1 MISEVRLYISGLKYV
16 RDIDGFR
23 RWAALMIMP
32 DQDTYVKGDL
42 NAIFEEEVDRR
53 LSQREK
59 AKRGH
64 NE

>member
-16 RDIDGFR
+16 RDMDGLR
-23 RWAALMIMP
+23 RWTALVVMP

-53 LSQREK
+53 LREKVK

-64 NE
+64 NG